1 MHPGIRNE
9 VVAFVGE
16 FCGTFLFLFSSLT
29 ALQTALDRNSA
40 ALDVI
45 ANEPDGALAAAA
57 TAARPDISTLLY
69 VSMAFGFSLMVNCWI
84 FYRVSGG
91 MFNPA
96 VSFALFLAGA
106 ITPVRLAVVFPAQL
120 IASIASSWLL
130 EALLP
135 GDLTVG
141 SGLPDSVSAVRGM
154 FIEMMLTLQLV
165 MTILMLAVEK
175 HKASYIA
182 PIGIG
187 LALFLAHLSGVY
199 FSSASLNPVR
209 SFGPA
214 TIQGFP
220 TYHWIYWVGPFV
232 GATLATA
239 IWKLLTL
246 MDFETSNPGQDFD
259 ELESSMFNPPKPASG
274 KEDVK
279 RPIVNGWKQD
289 TKEAGSG
296 TVGTP

>member
-1 MHPGIRNE
+1 MK
-9 VVAFVGE
+9 
-16 FCGTFLFLFSSLT
+16 
-29 ALQTALDRNSA
+29 
-40 ALDVI
+40 
-45 ANEPDGALAAAA
+45 
-57 TAARPDISTLLY
+57 
-69 VSMAFGFSLMVNCWI
+69 
-84 FYRVSGG
+84 
-91 MFNPA
+91 
-96 VSFALFLAGA
+96 VSFALLLAGA
-106 ITPVRLAVVFPAQL
+106 ITPVRLAVVVPAQL

-141 SGLPDSVSAVRGM
+141 SGLPESVSAVRGL
-154 FIEMMLTLQLV
+154 FIEVVLTLQLV

-187 LALFLAHLSGVY
+187 LSLFLAHLAGVF

-214 TIQGFP
+214 TVQGFP

-239 IWKLLTL
+239 IWKVLTL
-246 MDFETSNPGQDFD
+246 MHFETSNPGQDFD
-259 ELESSMFNPPKPASG
+259 ELESGLFNPPKSASG
-274 KEDVK
+274 REDVK
-279 RPIVNGWKQD
+279 RPIVNGWRQD
-289 TKEAGSG
+289 TKDAVAGSG